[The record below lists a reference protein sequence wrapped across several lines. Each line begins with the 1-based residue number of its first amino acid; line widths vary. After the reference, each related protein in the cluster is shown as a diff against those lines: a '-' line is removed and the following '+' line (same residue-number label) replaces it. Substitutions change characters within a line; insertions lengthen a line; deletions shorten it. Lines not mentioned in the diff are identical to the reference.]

1 MRTLIRSVFLVVSYR
16 AATSRAIFAA
26 DFADLNHE
34 TGTNAALPSGGKPRS
49 KDDIVP
55 LIGLAYRYALPL
67 YEVSRGR
74 YELEFNPA
82 HAGLSPRIVW
92 WLLS

>member
-16 AATSRAIFAA
+16 AATSRASFAA
-26 DFADLNHE
+26 DVADLNHE

-67 YEVSRGR
+67 Y
-74 YELEFNPA
+74 
-82 HAGLSPRIVW
+82 
-92 WLLS
+92 

>member
-67 YEVSRGR
+67 Y
-74 YELEFNPA
+74 
-82 HAGLSPRIVW
+82 
-92 WLLS
+92 

>member
-26 DFADLNHE
+26 DVADLNHE

-49 KDDIVP
+49 EDDIVA
-55 LIGLAYRYALPL
+55 LIGWRIGTRCRLTKSVEAAMSLNSIRRTPATELP
-67 YEVSRGR
+67 
-74 YELEFNPA
+74 F
-82 HAGLSPRIVW
+82 
-92 WLLS
+92 

>member
-1 MRTLIRSVFLVVSYR
+1 MRTLIRSVFLMVSYR

-26 DFADLNHE
+26 DVADLNHE

-67 YEVSRGR
+67 Y
-74 YELEFNPA
+74 
-82 HAGLSPRIVW
+82 
-92 WLLS
+92 